1 MRLDKGAINILTT
14 VEHGTIVQDNAGVHF
29 NEIVQHADIAKLFGP
44 WGAGWSVLHFFKM
57 LCRFHF
63 WKQALTIIAALAV
76 ARYFVLPSV
85 GSGLANTA
93 NNGVVI
99 KAGFP
104 GLQSGS
110 SRGKDTPSIV
120 DVTNWNGK

>member
-1 MRLDKGAINILTT
+1 MRLDKGAINILAT

-29 NEIVQHADIAKLFGP
+29 NEIVQHGDIVKLFGP

-63 WKQALTIIAALAV
+63 WKQALTVIVVYAF
-76 ARYFVLPSV
+76 ARYFVLPNV
-85 GSGLANTA
+85 GSSLVNTA

-104 GLQSGS
+104 GLQSGGS
-110 SRGKDTPSIV
+110 NGKDKSPITE
-120 DVTNWNGK
+120 VTNWNGK